1 MDPYHVLL
9 GICDSCMGSRHIVGQ
24 LHTAMLRFYKGRAYP
39 NHDLKRCAELA
50 DHAEKEADVLAS
62 QQEAEAHANG
72 SADADGEVINMEE
85 AVPNGH
91 GPGHDLGAHIPKG
104 GSQLGGTAGEAAAAA
119 AQLEV
124 NVEEL
129 LCDLRARREYVL
141 EYHALLTA
149 CCLRLVSLKR
159 PLCAMLCMGRWTA
172 AAVLALLC

>member
-1 MDPYHVLL
+1 M
-9 GICDSCMGSRHIVGQ
+9 RQ
-24 LHTAMLRFYKGRAYP
+24 LHTAMLRLYKGRACP
-39 NHDLKRCAELA
+39 NHDLKCCAELA

-72 SADADGEVINMEE
+72 SADADGEDVKMEE

-91 GPGHDLGAHIPKG
+91 GPGHDLGAHIPNG

-141 EYHALLTA
+141 
-149 CCLRLVSLKR
+149 
-159 PLCAMLCMGRWTA
+159 
-172 AAVLALLC
+172 